1 MNQELFK
8 TETNKM
14 ITVTYAVPTMDGYD
28 IRASR
33 EYEEGEF
40 EYYDGE
46 QLTDDVMVIHTYYSS
61 DRFLVLDNER
71 GAQSCRYVPELF
83 GTTYLDMKDE
93 LAETHP
99 AGDLSWEETLEWKDS
114 RDPWKWVQENVE

>member
-1 MNQELFK
+1 M
-8 TETNKM
+8 ETPM

-46 QLTDDVMVIHTYYSS
+46 PLTDDVMVVQPYYSS

-71 GAQSCRYVPELF
+71 GAQSCHYVPEVF
-83 GTTYLDMKDE
+83 GTVARDMKDE
-93 LAETHP
+93 LRETHP
-99 AGDLSWEETLEWKDS
+99 VGNLSWEEKLEWKDS